1 MEQAKHI
8 LILPMYYP
16 ERDSS
21 PHRGYMFS
29 EQATQIAANGFKVG
43 LAFVEQRPL
52 NRFTPARFINESHFQ
67 TSTEE
72 NSSFNTLRMHAW
84 NPKLSTARGGKI
96 WARLTERLVKQYIR
110 RYGRPDLIHAHFSL
124 WAGYAAHNIYRKMGI
139 PYVLTEHA
147 SSINDGKLT
156 EEQKKIIRMACA
168 DAKQVI
174 CVGSM
179 LQRNLQQLIAQPE
192 KAIVVPNF
200 VDVNTFAPGNR
211 TTDKEKE
218 FIFVSVG
225 NLTRRKGMHELIE
238 AYGREFAQMPHVKLY
253 IIGDGEELS
262 ALQQQIQ
269 VAGLQQQISL
279 KGRLDREALAQLLAQ
294 CDAFVLPSH
303 AETFGIVYIE
313 ALATG
318 MPAIGTI
325 CGGPEDIITPEC
337 GYLINPGD
345 VDALAARMKN
355 LYDHYEQFDKA
366 RIRQSVAN
374 RFDFRLAGQ
383 QLKTIYH
390 KALQS

>member
-1 MEQAKHI
+1 MKEAKHI

-52 NRFTPARFINESHFQ
+52 NRFTPSRFINESHFQ

-96 WARLTERLVKQYIR
+96 WARLTEQLVKQYIR

-124 WAGYAAHNIYRKMGI
+124 WAGYAAHRIYRKMGI

-147 SSINDGKLT
+147 SSINDGKLSET
-156 EEQKKIIRMACA
+156 QKEIVRMACA

-179 LQRNLQQLIAQPE
+179 LQRNLQQIIAQPE
-192 KAIVVPNF
+192 KTIVVPNF
-200 VDVNTFAPGNR
+200 VDIDTFAPGNR
-211 TTDKEKE
+211 ITDKEKE
-218 FIFVSVG
+218 FRFVSVG

-238 AYGREFAQMPHVKLY
+238 AFAREFAQMPHIKLY
-253 IIGDGEELS
+253 IVGDGEELS
-262 ALQQQIQ
+262 TLQQQIDAAQ
-269 VAGLQQQISL
+269 LQQQINL
-279 KGRLDREALAQLLAQ
+279 KGRMNRDALAQLLAV

-325 CGGPEDIITPEC
+325 CGGPEDIITPDC

-345 VDALAARMKN
+345 IDALASSMKE
-355 LYDHYEQFDKA
+355 LYHNYELFDKE
-366 RIRQSVAN
+366 RIRQSIAD
-374 RFDFRLAGQ
+374 RYDFRLAGQ
-383 QLKTIYH
+383 QLKTIYLN
-390 KALQS
+390 ALQS